1 MNDIQDRVA
10 VVTGGTRGIGAAI
23 STRLAQTGTRVA
35 AVYNRNSAAA
45 DSFAK
50 AASNVGLTVSL
61 YQANVGN
68 PGDCQRVV
76 NEVLRDYGRID
87 YLINNAGAVH
97 DRTALKMSV
106 LDWEQVIRV
115 NLSGPFYM
123 SKAVLGH
130 FLERGFGRI
139 VNISSFV
146 GQTGRIG
153 QANYSA
159 AKAGLFGL
167 TKTLALETAGKGITV
182 NCVLPGAIETDMV
195 SALPE
200 EIVQAV
206 IDTIPMRAL
215 GTPGDVAEAVRYLV
229 SDEAHYVTGAL
240 IPVTGGLLMM

>member
-1 MNDIQDRVA
+1 MNAAQDRVA

-23 STRLAQTGTRVA
+23 STRLAQTGIKIA
-35 AVYNRNSAAA
+35 AVYNRNTQAAE
-45 DSFAK
+45 SFAK
-50 AASNVGLTVSL
+50 TASNDGLAVSL

-76 NEVLRDYGRID
+76 NEILRDYGRID
-87 YLINNAGAVH
+87 YLINNAGVVH

-115 NLSGPFYM
+115 NLSGPFFM
-123 SKAVLGH
+123 SKAVLSH
-130 FLERGFGRI
+130 FLERGSGRI

-167 TKTLALETAGKGITV
+167 TKTLALETAAKGITV

-200 EIVQAV
+200 EIVRAV

-215 GTPGDVAEAVRYLV
+215 GTPEDVAETVRYLV
-229 SDEAHYVTGAL
+229 SDQARYVTGAL
-240 IPVTGGLLMM
+240 LPVTGGLLMI

>member
-1 MNDIQDRVA
+1 MNAAQDRVA

-23 STRLAQTGTRVA
+23 STRLAQTGIKIA
-35 AVYNRNSAAA
+35 AVYNRNTQAAE
-45 DSFAK
+45 SFAK
-50 AASNVGLTVSL
+50 TASNDGLAVSL

-115 NLSGPFYM
+115 NLSGPFFM
-123 SKAVLGH
+123 SKAVLSH
-130 FLERGFGRI
+130 FLERGSGRI

-167 TKTLALETAGKGITV
+167 TKTLALETAAKGITV

-200 EIVQAV
+200 EIVRAV

-215 GTPGDVAEAVRYLV
+215 GTPEDVAETVRYLV
-229 SDEAHYVTGAL
+229 SDQARYVTGAL
-240 IPVTGGLLMM
+240 LPVTGGLLMI